1 MNSQTSSSDCAVDV
15 QTLQQLLP
23 TRRRFAAFA
32 VSITWLMAAV
42 FLMLGME
49 ARSLELRV
57 APATAAS
64 VRTASNSPQGAAIAQ
79 RRR

>member
-1 MNSQTSSSDCAVDV
+1 MDTQNATTQIAVDAV
-15 QTLQQLLP
+15 TLQQLLP

-32 VSITWLMAAV
+32 VTVTWLMAAV

-49 ARSLELRV
+49 ARSIELRIASGTAV
-57 APATAAS
+57 SAGVASAALHAPAT
-64 VRTASNSPQGAAIAQ
+64 Q